1 MTDET
6 CTYVTKAEL
15 DAFKDALFNELERR
29 FDSFTEEFIEALNTD
44 TDSEK
49 GDAECSCENQMLDP
63 EKVPRYVINAGGH
76 TYRADAIGPNPL
88 YGIDYYLCEEID
100 GKQYNQ
106 KGTIM
111 SSDVSIIDLRPE
123 YGLEFFEN
131 MKKATI
137 DRVIEIAT
145 EARIKEE
152 TVKKTQNS
160 EVNSNYI
167 SYN

>member
-1 MTDET
+1 MTDE
-6 CTYVTKAEL
+6 TYVTKAEL
-15 DAFKDALFNELERR
+15 DTFKDALFSELERR
-29 FDSFTEEFIEALNTD
+29 FESFTEDFIEALNA
-44 TDSEK
+44 DSEK
-49 GDAECSCENQMLDP
+49 GDEECSCENQMLDP
-63 EKVPRYVINAGGH
+63 DQVPRYVINAGGH

-88 YGIDYYLCEEID
+88 YGIDYYLCEEIE

-123 YGLEFFEN
+123 YDLEFFEN

-137 DRVIEIAT
+137 DRVIENAT

-152 TVKKTQNS
+152 TIKKTQNS

>member
-1 MTDET
+1 MTDE
-6 CTYVTKAEL
+6 TYVTKAEL
-15 DAFKDALFNELERR
+15 DTFKDALFTELERR
-29 FDSFTEEFIEALNTD
+29 FEAFTEDFIEALNTNSD
-44 TDSEK
+44 ET
-49 GDAECSCENQMLDP
+49 CSGENQMLDP

-100 GKQYNQ
+100 GKHYNQ

-111 SSDVSIIDLRPE
+111 SSDVSIIDLRPD
-123 YGLEFFEN
+123 YDLEFFEN

-137 DRVIEIAT
+137 DRVIETAT

-152 TVKKTQNS
+152 TIKKTQNS

-167 SYN
+167 SYG